1 MEILA
6 DQISPQG
13 KYLALQTEKTLL
25 LLRISEGGPTDEA
38 LAPASEWTF
47 RLPMLT

>member
-6 DQISPQG
+6 DQISPQAE
-13 KYLALQTEKTLL
+13 YLALQTEKTL

-38 LAPASEWTF
+38 LAPAIEWTF

>member
-13 KYLALQTEKTLL
+13 EYLALQTEKTLL
-25 LLRISEGGPTDEA
+25 LLRISEGEPRDET
-38 LAPASEWTF
+38 LASESERMF
-47 RLPMLT
+47 RPIPA